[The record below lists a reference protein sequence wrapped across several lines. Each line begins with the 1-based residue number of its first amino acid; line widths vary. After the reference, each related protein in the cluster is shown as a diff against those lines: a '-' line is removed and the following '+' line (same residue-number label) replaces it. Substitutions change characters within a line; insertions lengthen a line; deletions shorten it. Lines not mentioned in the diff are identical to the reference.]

1 MKNSDLLTSVSSIL
15 ALAVAMPAFAG
26 AALAAEAQP
35 VPDAGEIV
43 VTAQKRTESVR
54 DTPAAVAVV
63 APVALARAGVT
74 TIDDL
79 GKAVPSLV
87 ASPASTTLRPF
98 YTLRGISTNVITVG
112 SPSGV
117 AVMLDGVTL
126 APESLAARQLTDIAS
141 VEVLR
146 GPQSTLGGRAAS
158 IGAINIV
165 TRKPT
170 ATLRGNIG
178 GTVTSDGEYRGQVF
192 LSGPLTPTLG
202 FTASAFGSHTQ
213 FVTRNLNT
221 GDKDHTNNFGFRGKL
236 QWQPTEDLKIT
247 LAGNYIDTTDVGAFQ
262 TYVNVASNALFRG
275 TYSQAAALP
284 GINPVNG
291 NTDYRTIHTPGQHS
305 KDQLY
310 SLTAEYRIGKFTLTS
325 LSAYAHEDRD
335 LKYDVYLQQVDWA
348 SIGSGGTYSWDN
360 IQRSQLKIDG
370 FNQEIRLASDNLGPV
385 RFLAG
390 LYYDYSKTGF
400 QFDRPAFGTPIPFGA
415 YRVAENNSYA
425 GYVRAD
431 WKLRSTTTLIT
442 GLRFNHDKIAY
453 RYDLQYNTSP
463 ASASVPFS
471 RTGSDS
477 FDTLVGDVTLK
488 QDIAERANVYAKYS
502 RGYKPRVYNLDATF
516 TATNAIV
523 PVGKEQV
530 DGFELGFKG
539 DLFDRH
545 LTLNLAGFY
554 TTYKNFQV
562 QSVDP
567 AAAAP
572 TFQLTNAGKASSRGV
587 EVDATYRAGHGL
599 ILNYSG
605 AYTDAHYDS
614 FVGATCYSGQTAATG
629 CITANGASS
638 QNLSGARLP
647 SAPVWK
653 MTFSVDKRTALND
666 NLDLNLG
673 GVLTYQTGLNFDP
686 NKNPGAFQPQY
697 AILNLSAGVASKNDR
712 WSLTAFVNNVTDK
725 LYYSSISDLG
735 GRWGNKA
742 VFSGWYGRDARRY
755 GGVRFEA
762 KF

>member
-1 MKNSDLLTSVSSIL
+1 MRNSNLLKCAASMLV
-15 ALAVAMPAFAG
+15 LAVATPAFA
-26 AALAAEAQP
+26 EATQP
-35 VPDAGEIV
+35 APEAGEIV

-63 APVALARAGVT
+63 APVVLTRAGVT

-79 GKAVPSLV
+79 GKAVPALV

-170 ATLRGNIG
+170 ATLQGNVG
-178 GTVTSDGEYRGQVF
+178 ATVTTDGEYRGQAFV
-192 LSGPLTPTLG
+192 SGPLTPNLG
-202 FTASAFGSHTQ
+202 FTVSAFGSHTQ
-213 FVTRNLNT
+213 FVTKNLTT
-221 GDKDHTNNFGFRGKL
+221 GVQDHTGTFGFRGKL
-236 QWQPTEDLKIT
+236 QWEVTPDLKLT

-284 GINPVNG
+284 GINPVSG

-310 SLTAEYRIGKFTLTS
+310 SLMAEYRMGKFTLTS
-325 LSAYAHEDRD
+325 LSAYSHENRD

-348 SIGSGGTYSWDN
+348 SIGSGGAYSWDN
-360 IQRSQLKIDG
+360 IQRSQLTLDG
-370 FNQEIRLASDNLGPV
+370 FNQELRLASDNLGPV
-385 RFLAG
+385 RILAG
-390 LYYDYSKTGF
+390 LYYDYSKTAF

-425 GYVRAD
+425 AYARAD
-431 WKLRSTTTLIT
+431 WKLRPTTTLIT
-442 GLRFNHDKIAY
+442 GLRFNHDKIGY
-453 RYDLQYNTSP
+453 RYDLQYNTTP
-463 ASASVPFS
+463 ASNSVPFS
-471 RTGSDS
+471 RSGSDS

-488 QDIAERANVYAKYS
+488 QDVADRANVYAKYS
-502 RGYKPRVYNLDATF
+502 RGYKPKVYNLDATF
-516 TATNAIV
+516 TATNTIV

-539 DLFDRH
+539 DLLDRR

-572 TFQLTNAGKASSRGV
+572 TFQLTNAGKASSRGI
-587 EVDATYRAGHGL
+587 ELDATYRAGHGL
-599 ILNYSG
+599 TLNYSG
-605 AYTDAHYDS
+605 AFTDAHYDS
-614 FVGATCYSGQTAATG
+614 FIGATCYSGQTAATG
-629 CITANGASS
+629 CTTANGVSS

-647 SAPVWK
+647 SAPLWK
-653 MTFSVDKRTALND
+653 MTFGVDKRTSLTD
-666 NLDLNLG
+666 NVDLNLG
-673 GVLTYQTGLNFDP
+673 GVLTYQTGLTFDP
-686 NKNPGAFQPQY
+686 NKNPGSFQPQY
-697 AILNLSAGVASKNDR
+697 AILNLSAGVAGKNDR

-755 GGVRFEA
+755 AGLRFEG